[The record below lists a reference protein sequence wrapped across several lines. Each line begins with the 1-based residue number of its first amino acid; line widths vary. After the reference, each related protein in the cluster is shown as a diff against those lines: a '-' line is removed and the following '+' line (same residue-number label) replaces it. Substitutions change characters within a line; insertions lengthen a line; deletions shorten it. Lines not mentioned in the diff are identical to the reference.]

1 MATGVLGLTDVPP
14 GSAAQ
19 LKRSGRAA
27 GRPEAETFTAKQRA
41 MAGEKTSGSCSRFQ
55 ANIFNRNKCQN
66 CFKSRELHLLNELE
80 MERAKPV
87 YAGWLCLAPEGTD
100 FGNPVQRSRKWQ
112 RRFFILFEH
121 GGLSFALDELP
132 STLPQG
138 TVDMNACTDIC
149 DAEPRTGQKN
159 SLCVATPERDVF
171 IRGDSREIINGWNE
185 QLCVF
190 LRTNKQN
197 LKKKRKVEPV
207 ANQEP
212 SPAKMAAT
220 GATFPGSD
228 GDPTQC
234 GAPDPTPPWTVPK
247 AEPPGPD
254 WTPAGMSSSILDP
267 LGAARRPTSPAEQK
281 RRWDSSPERPQR
293 SGQEGGAA
301 VCRQGRTESRPG
313 KREKLP
319 SCGDTAQLCAPPPQ
333 RRAKSLDRRTSD
345 TVMTPDLLN
354 FKKGWMVK
362 LDENGEW
369 KKFWFVLST
378 DSLRYFRDSLAEETS
393 DLEGEIDLTNVFNVS
408 EYEVQRNYGFQIHTA
423 KAAVTLSAMTAGI
436 RRNWIQAL
444 LRNVHPA
451 NAPDVASVPALQAPC
466 PAPEVLPKPDVTQDS
481 AARRA
486 PLPAAKSVAEK
497 RGEGRYKTFDW
508 AELWPQSQPGG
519 LLGNRAPCSL
529 ELGDV
534 ERQRRREERR
544 KRYEN
549 TLGVSLRRDDG
560 GQKSV
565 GVSAKSQQRM
575 EEEIEECWRLV
586 ERSALRPDRTVPL
599 DAAEANA
606 AEAETLLRSCRKTVE
621 DLKVQLAESERRRL
635 TVEAQLCVALHSE
648 QQTDSFPLATHE
660 DVRQPDL
667 QDLPEPLRLEA
678 ALPSIWLDDTDGHLR
693 ELETR
698 SRVDPEESTLQSL
711 SREVEQLSAQNGAL
725 KQRSQEMLN
734 QLTEADR
741 EIARLKAELS
751 SRHQVLEAEQRATV
765 RLEEL
770 EEELSCRNQKLLDL
784 QRLVGSLQ
792 ENLRDAGARLNESE
806 EVRGDLHQRLE
817 AAEVKLTQLEEQLDR
832 SQLTCRE
839 LQNQNAELTEE
850 KNLYC
855 ERAVEVEALRRRLQD
870 EESREEDSRNRTL
883 SDEEKFQLV
892 VKGMKT
898 RTKAVM
904 KILEVTDGLE
914 FRRDPAGQEEEE
926 EHLSVNQLKREEEFW
941 SLLLRRVKAAP
952 PEDPAEVL
960 FAETMECVMLEHQM
974 LLAAHAL
981 LHHTEATE
989 SQSAGDPDIIW
1000 MKESL
1005 PGSTEENSN
1014 QERLTAKMSLLEQM
1028 SSSCSSDLLQLQ
1040 PAAGKLLH
1048 LHFSERPPFLSWV
1061 DSAAAEALMRLHL
1074 QSRRQ
1079 VGVCASCS
1087 RLAEENRELRARM
1100 STLLTEEQHSGAE
1113 RRRSVTPDTS
1123 EENLEILQTS
1133 ELRGKVT
1140 ELEEQLEVL
1149 TKEKEEFDERRKAV
1163 QEQHQSE
1170 VDKMKV
1176 TCERGLAL
1184 MEECH
1189 LKVLE
1194 ELQCLHQLEL
1204 ERLLEEGDRLLK
1216 EESVATATAIKAIEK
1231 AHGEE
1236 LQKVQ
1241 QRSERRDSPLEDVYR
1256 QHREELVSCQRE
1268 LDVLSQQF
1276 SMKCLENRHLIQA
1289 LDAERKAL
1297 SQCQQENQD
1306 LRSRNQE
1313 LSGHLTAEISRLCS
1327 ESLPLSR
1334 EVGVYEME
1342 VTLRVKDSEV
1352 HYLKRE
1358 ITSLRDKLLS
1368 ALKEQRST
1376 NKKDK
1381 DVCGEPSEDPS
1392 LEQS

>member
-14 GSAAQ
+14 GFAAHSMP
-19 LKRSGRAA
+19 SGRAA
-27 GRPEAETFTAKQRA
+27 GRPEVGVFTAKQRA

-80 MERAKPV
+80 MERPKPV

-100 FGNPVQRSRKWQ
+100 FENPVQRSRKWQ

-159 SLCVATPERDVF
+159 ALCVATPERDVF
-171 IRGDSREIINGWNE
+171 IRGDSREIINGWSE

-228 GDPTQC
+228 GDPTQR
-234 GAPDPTPPWTVPK
+234 GAPDPPPPWTVPE
-247 AEPPGPD
+247 AEPPGPN

-281 RRWDSSPERPQR
+281 RSWDGSSERPQR
-293 SGQEGGAA
+293 LDDTRTGQEGGAA
-301 VCRQGRTESRPG
+301 VCRQGRTETRPG

-319 SCGDTAQLCAPPPQ
+319 SCGDTGRLCAPPPQ

-362 LDENGEW
+362 LEENGEW

-393 DLEGEIDLTNVFNVS
+393 DLEGEIDLTNVFQVS
-408 EYEVQRNYGFQIHTA
+408 EYEVQRNYGFQIQTA

-451 NAPDVASVPALQAPC
+451 NAPDVASVPALQPPC
-466 PAPEVLPKPDVTQDS
+466 SAPEVLPKPDVTQDS
-481 AARRA
+481 AAGRA
-486 PLPAAKSVAEK
+486 PPPAAKSVAEK

-519 LLGNRAPCSL
+519 LLGNR

-560 GQKSV
+560 AQKTA
-565 GVSAKSQQRM
+565 GVSAKSQRRM

-606 AEAETLLRSCRKTVE
+606 AEAEKLLRSCRKTVE

-635 TVEAQLCVALHSE
+635 AVEAQLSALRGE
-648 QQTDSFPLATHE
+648 QQTDSFPSATRE
-660 DVRQPDL
+660 DARQP
-667 QDLPEPLRLEA
+667 DLPEPLRLEA
-678 ALPSIWLDDTDGHLR
+678 ALPSVWLDDTDGRLR
-693 ELETR
+693 ELEPR
-698 SRVDPEESTLQSL
+698 RRADPGESALQTL
-711 SREVEQLSAQNGAL
+711 SREAEQLSAQNGAL

-741 EIARLKAELS
+741 EIGRLKAELC
-751 SRHQVLEAEQRATV
+751 SRHQILEAEQRAKA

-770 EEELSCRNQKLLDL
+770 EEELR
-784 QRLVGSLQ
+784 
-792 ENLRDAGARLNESE
+792 EAEARLNESE
-806 EVRGDLHQRLE
+806 EARGDLRRRSE
-817 AAEVKLTQLEEQLDR
+817 AAEARLTQLEEQLDR
-832 SQLTCRE
+832 SQLICRE
-839 LQNQNAELTEE
+839 LQNQNAQLTKE

-855 ERAVEVEALRRRLQD
+855 ERAAEGEALSRRLQD
-870 EESREEDSRNRTL
+870 EERRGEDSRNRTL
-883 SDEEKFQLV
+883 SDEEKIQLV
-892 VKGMKT
+892 LEGMKT

-904 KILEVTDGLE
+904 KLLEVTDGSE
-914 FRRDPAGQEEEE
+914 FRRDPAEEEE
-926 EHLSVNQLKREEEFW
+926 EEQLSVNQLKREEEFW
-941 SLLLRRVKAAP
+941 SLRLSKVKAAP
-952 PEDPAEVL
+952 PQDPAEVL
-960 FAETMECVMLEHQM
+960 FAETMESVMLEHQM

-981 LHHTEATE
+981 LRHTEAPE
-989 SQSAGDPDIIW
+989 SKSAGDPDIIW

-1005 PGSTEENSN
+1005 PSNFCLN
-1014 QERLTAKMSLLEQM
+1014 QERLGAKLSLLEQM
-1028 SSSCSSDLLQLQ
+1028 SSFCSSDLLQLQ
-1040 PAAGKLLH
+1040 PAAEKLH
-1048 LHFSERPPFLSWV
+1048 RLHFSEPPPFLSRV
-1061 DSAAAEALMRLHL
+1061 DSAAAEALVRLHL
-1074 QSRRQ
+1074 KSRQ
-1079 VGVCASCS
+1079 LGGPCASCS
-1087 RLAEENRELRARM
+1087 RLVEENGELRVGM
-1100 STLLTEEQHSGAE
+1100 STLLTEEQ
-1113 RRRSVTPDTS
+1113 RSDTS

-1133 ELRGKVT
+1133 ELRVKVT

-1149 TKEKEEFDERRKAV
+1149 TKEKQEFDGRMTAV

-1170 VDKMKV
+1170 KAA
-1176 TCERGLAL
+1176 CERGLAL

-1189 LKVLE
+1189 LRALE
-1194 ELQCLHQLEL
+1194 ELQCLHQLEV

-1216 EESVATATAIKAIEK
+1216 EESVATATAIRALEK

-1256 QHREELVSCQRE
+1256 LHREELVSCQRE

-1313 LSGHLTAEISRLCS
+1313 LSGPLAAEISRLCS
-1327 ESLPLSR
+1327 ESQPLSR
-1334 EVGVYEME
+1334 DME

-1352 HYLKRE
+1352 LYLKRE
-1358 ITSLRDKLLS
+1358 VTSLREKLLS
-1368 ALKEQRST
+1368 ALKEQRSS
-1376 NKKDK
+1376 NQKDT
-1381 DVCGEPSEDPS
+1381 DVCGDPSDDLS